1 MEYIDKAVVVDS
13 NPIYREGLVKVLSEA
28 LSVDCLGFASLDLM
42 LGSTTGECERA
53 LLLLDFGGN
62 CVIAANCIGHLR
74 NKFPQSLVVVM
85 SELYNDDHIL
95 CAFRSGAR
103 GYILKKT
110 NCEAIIKSIQL
121 ICLGERVYPSQLV
134 EALSSAEPHDAL
146 GMRIANQFLDVLSPR
161 EVEVLGVLCEG
172 QSNKL
177 IARRCGITEATV
189 KVHVKAILRKLK
201 ARNRT
206 EAAVWAHD
214 HKLSLNGVPGL
225 DVGGGVTALGGGRP

>member
-28 LSVDCLGFASLDLM
+28 LGVDCVGFSSLDLM
-42 LGSTTGECERA
+42 LGAATGEWERA
-53 LLLLDFGGN
+53 LLLLDFGCN
-62 CVIAANCIGHLR
+62 CTIAADRIGHLK
-74 NKFPQSLVVVM
+74 NKFPQFLVVVL
-85 SELYNDDHIL
+85 SELYSDDHIL

-103 GYILKKT
+103 GYILKQT
-110 NCEAIIKSIQL
+110 NCEAIIKSVQL

-134 EALSSAEPHDAL
+134 EALSSAEPQGAL
-146 GMRIANQFLDVLSPR
+146 GIQITNQFLEVLSRR
-161 EVEVLGVLCEG
+161 EVEVLAVLCEG

-206 EAAVWAHD
+206 EAALWAHD
-214 HKLSLNGVPGL
+214 HRLDRPPLSGPGGML
-225 DVGGGVTALGGGRP
+225 VHGASVG